1 MQNPWFIRG
10 VLGAGKSLYS
20 PGMIPLVRA
29 RTLSITVRATAGSS
43 VDNDLRCHI
52 LYSPDGRNIDTI
64 DYATFDITYT
74 AGSTVQRTANLDIP
88 EHGWLL
94 LKLENLSSADSWSNI
109 TVWYTIQ
116 SYPPEPGYQRG
127 LVTVDTGEEQQFK
140 EGE

>member
-10 VLGAGKSLYS
+10 VLKASGSLYS
-20 PGMIPLVRA
+20 PGLIPLVRA

-43 VDNDLRCHI
+43 VDNNLRCHI
-52 LYSPDGRNIDTI
+52 LYSPDGRNTDTI
-64 DYATFDITYT
+64 DYASYDVDYT
-74 AGSTVQRTANLDIP
+74 AGATVQKTALTEVP

-94 LKLENLSSADSWSNI
+94 LKLENLSSADSWSDI

-127 LVTVDTGEEQQFK
+127 LITVDTGEENIK
-140 EGE
+140 EGR